1 MLTDPLSASIVTG
14 NPSGTEVLVGAVAAV
29 APPVVTVAG
38 AVVVV
43 SAVGVAQAAANTS
56 ITANDADFLMDTS
69 SDLED
74 EEVGGFP

>member
-1 MLTDPLSASIVTG
+1 MLTDPLSAAIVTG
-14 NPSGTEVLVGAVAAV
+14 NPSGTEVVAWAVVAV
-29 APPVVTVAG
+29 APAVVTVAG
-38 AVVVV
+38 GVVV

-56 ITANDADFLMDTS
+56 ITAIDAVFLMDTS